1 MRKIAFVGMAAL
13 LAAGSLPAATRT
25 WVGGTGNQT
34 WGTASNWQDG
44 AAPQAGD
51 TVKFSKSVNFTAAVT
66 LPANL
71 TFNLDKGVIVKFTG
85 VVSGAGGITRTGG
98 SGELQLTNAGNT
110 FDGPTKVTSS
120 MIRFASLANIGAASS
135 LGKPTTAEAATLDF
149 NNVAR
154 LNGNGTY
161 ATDRPIVLGNSSQ
174 FFLDGTSQL
183 TVNGPYSGKGY
194 TRGTGTLI
202 ITPYLGEGSISNC
215 SRTDKG
221 TTQFTCTTNAF
232 TCGISIADG
241 FFRGATLANKGQPSA
256 FGAGSTI
263 SMGQTDWS
271 TTGTLCYNG
280 ATDATCDRDITVG
293 GFTNST
299 PTANHHGGRFRN
311 ETKGTC
317 LTLTGTLALNVRSN
331 YPNTTPTLFLGGV
344 GDGVF
349 TAPMPGRMAFY
360 KEDSGTWT
368 LAGAHVASGPM
379 FVKGGRLNIDG
390 SVPADCTAP
399 TKMTVQSGA
408 TLGGTGVV
416 HGTTAVL
423 AGGTLAAGAA
433 DRCGALTFD
442 GASVS
447 LADGAKLLF
456 KFGAGTNDVIA
467 LGDGAAFGG
476 AVEVDVSVLG
486 AATIAPG
493 TYALL
498 TWGGDSAP
506 TAVVPSDTV
515 PDGTTFAVDGNSLV
529 MTMADAKSL
538 TWKGGAAAEAA
549 WDATSPNWLAGG
561 AEAVFAEQDF
571 VTFDDT
577 GSASPTVRID
587 GTVHPSAVVV
597 DAAMTDYTLAG
608 AGGIAGHVSFT
619 KRGAATL
626 TVDTS
631 NSYTKP
637 TTVEAGKYVLNG
649 TLDGSSVTVAHGAT
663 FDQGAGGV
671 IAGDDLTLTFGYGSH
686 WLRGTNTFT
695 GTVRF
700 DTRDHGIADARNAYL
715 YLDGSNALGNASSV
729 ALYGYSSENNHF
741 PNLALQEN
749 TFIAGKTF
757 IAGNTSGLRAYL
769 IKPASEAAAGWHGDI
784 VGEGGSGAGAAL
796 QIDNKGGSADGAL
809 EIGTPGGTNVMRG
822 KVASF
827 TFRGWGTIRCYSRIA
842 FDGTIS
848 TARNDSGT
856 TILYATNSL
865 YNTLTVTQGTMKMG
879 ATNVI
884 PANATAVLGKNNDDD
899 SFSTLDLDGFD
910 QTIAG
915 FYEQNVTYTKHA
927 NRVMTPE
934 GKPATL
940 TVNGSAGRAW
950 GSSHSWIEGPLTLV
964 KAGSHNFTLNGT
976 NTYTGATFMQAGTL
990 TLNSAKALGGTTNVV
1005 LTGGTIA
1012 ANASGALNANG
1023 TLTVPN
1029 PAQGTLSLADGT
1041 EQTVDWLF
1049 VDGHP
1054 MPSGRYTK
1062 AGAGTD
1068 ARLAFLARGTGG
1080 GTLFVRKGSGTVL
1093 MLR

>member
-51 TVKFSKSVNFTAAVT
+51 TVRFTKSVNFTAAVT

-98 SGELQLTNAGNT
+98 SGELQLTNTGNT

-241 FFRGATLANKGQPSA
+241 FFRGATLANKGQPCA

-349 TAPMPGRMAFY
+349 TAPLPGRMAFY

-368 LAGAHVASGPM
+368 LAGAHVASGPL

-399 TKMTVQSGA
+399 TKMTVEAGA

-433 DRCGALTFD
+433 DRCGTLTFD

-447 LADGAKLLF
+447 LADGDRK
-456 KFGAGTNDVIA
+456 
-467 LGDGAAFGG
+467 
-476 AVEVDVSVLG
+476 SV
-486 AATIAPG
+486 
-493 TYALL
+493 
-498 TWGGDSAP
+498 
-506 TAVVPSDTV
+506 V
-515 PDGTTFAVDGNSLV
+515 
-529 MTMADAKSL
+529 
-538 TWKGGAAAEAA
+538 
-549 WDATSPNWLAGG
+549 
-561 AEAVFAEQDF
+561 
-571 VTFDDT
+571 
-577 GSASPTVRID
+577 
-587 GTVHPSAVVV
+587 
-597 DAAMTDYTLAG
+597 
-608 AGGIAGHVSFT
+608 
-619 KRGAATL
+619 
-626 TVDTS
+626 
-631 NSYTKP
+631 
-637 TTVEAGKYVLNG
+637 
-649 TLDGSSVTVAHGAT
+649 
-663 FDQGAGGV
+663 
-671 IAGDDLTLTFGYGSH
+671 
-686 WLRGTNTFT
+686 
-695 GTVRF
+695 
-700 DTRDHGIADARNAYL
+700 
-715 YLDGSNALGNASSV
+715 
-729 ALYGYSSENNHF
+729 
-741 PNLALQEN
+741 
-749 TFIAGKTF
+749 
-757 IAGNTSGLRAYL
+757 
-769 IKPASEAAAGWHGDI
+769 
-784 VGEGGSGAGAAL
+784 
-796 QIDNKGGSADGAL
+796 
-809 EIGTPGGTNVMRG
+809 
-822 KVASF
+822 
-827 TFRGWGTIRCYSRIA
+827 
-842 FDGTIS
+842 
-848 TARNDSGT
+848 
-856 TILYATNSL
+856 
-865 YNTLTVTQGTMKMG
+865 
-879 ATNVI
+879 
-884 PANATAVLGKNNDDD
+884 
-899 SFSTLDLDGFD
+899 
-910 QTIAG
+910 
-915 FYEQNVTYTKHA
+915 
-927 NRVMTPE
+927 
-934 GKPATL
+934 
-940 TVNGSAGRAW
+940 
-950 GSSHSWIEGPLTLV
+950 
-964 KAGSHNFTLNGT
+964 
-976 NTYTGATFMQAGTL
+976 
-990 TLNSAKALGGTTNVV
+990 
-1005 LTGGTIA
+1005 
-1012 ANASGALNANG
+1012 
-1023 TLTVPN
+1023 
-1029 PAQGTLSLADGT
+1029 
-1041 EQTVDWLF
+1041 
-1049 VDGHP
+1049 
-1054 MPSGRYTK
+1054 
-1062 AGAGTD
+1062 
-1068 ARLAFLARGTGG
+1068 
-1080 GTLFVRKGSGTVL
+1080 
-1093 MLR
+1093 